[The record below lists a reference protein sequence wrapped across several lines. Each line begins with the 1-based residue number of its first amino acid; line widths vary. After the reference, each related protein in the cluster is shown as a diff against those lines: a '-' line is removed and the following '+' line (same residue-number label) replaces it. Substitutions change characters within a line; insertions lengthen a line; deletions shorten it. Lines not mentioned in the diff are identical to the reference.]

1 MTEISIGSGSIA
13 LSLTEYALRVWLLVT
28 GLLVA
33 GHYHCMANYIKKA
46 PHFVRAL
53 ALPAI
58 TGAGVGMAVCALW
71 GSTLQGAMF
80 GAAAAGLMAIINLAA
95 WGAGA
100 YVSEQLER
108 AAEVREQ
115 INRDGWAFVR
125 EFDQLTEHAKMA
137 EEAEQQ
143 QSQAWFR

>member
-1 MTEISIGSGSIA
+1 
-13 LSLTEYALRVWLLVT
+13 
-28 GLLVA
+28 
-33 GHYHCMANYIKKA
+33 
-46 PHFVRAL
+46 
-53 ALPAI
+53 
-58 TGAGVGMAVCALW
+58 MAVCALW

-80 GAAAAGLMAIINLAA
+80 GAAAAGLIAIINLAA

-137 EEAEQQ
+137 EESEQQ
-143 QSQAWFR
+143 ESQAWFR